1 MANRVY
7 TINGVN
13 QTVAGATTLV
23 GIRAGTT
30 CALEI
35 LRIWANQ
42 YQSGSPAGSMCRIQV
57 GYQAAVLP
65 TVVAA
70 TPQKTVETDP
80 VSQIAGGTALAA
92 GTCGINAS
100 AEGAGTKT
108 AKWDEGFHNFNG
120 YLWTPSKDESLV
132 IAPGGSSSFYVYFP
146 VAPSILTGWDFGV
159 TFKEWG

>member
-7 TINGVN
+7 TVNGEN
-13 QTVAGATTLV
+13 ITVAGATTLI

-30 CALEI
+30 CALEV
-35 LRIWANQ
+35 LRIWAS
-42 YQSGSPAGSMCRIQV
+42 QSQAGSPSGNMQRIEM

-80 VSQIAGGTALAA
+80 VSQIVGGTALAA
-92 GTCGINAS
+92 GTAGINAS

-108 AKWDEGFHNFNG
+108 PKWAEVFHNFNG
-120 YLWTPSKDESLV
+120 FLWTPSANESLV
-132 IAPGGSSSFYVYFP
+132 IAPGGASSFYVFLP
-146 VAPSILTGWDFGV
+146 VAPAILTGWHFGL
-159 TFKEWG
+159 TYKEWG

>member
-7 TINGVN
+7 TLNGEN
-13 QTVAGATTLV
+13 QTVAGATTLI
-23 GIRAGTT
+23 GIRGGTT

-42 YQSGSPAGSMCRIQV
+42 FQSGSPAGSMQRIEV

-70 TPQKTVETDP
+70 TPQKTAENDP
-80 VSQIAGGTALAA
+80 VSQITGGTSLAA
-92 GTCGINAS
+92 GTAGINAS

-108 AKWDEGFHNFNG
+108 PKWSEVFHNFNG
-120 YLWTPSKDESLV
+120 FLWQPSSSESLV
-132 IAPGGSSSFYVYFP
+132 IAPGGASSFYVFFP
-146 VAPSILTGWDFGV
+146 AAPAILTGWNFGV